1 MTFTSGQISLLC
13 FSAIRAEPRRAA
25 TRPALTPPPRHA
37 GIPLSPCPPFPLIRS
52 TDRKSLV
59 RASTVLVLSIVHPSF
74 QPILNLNQKTGA
86 MTSVQS
92 PLQAKCRA
100 SSTQRSRSRVTF
112 VIFPATF
119 EQHAHRKGHRH
130 FFLVLLDLNGEGI
143 SLSPS

>member
-1 MTFTSGQISLLC
+1 MQELLAFTPGQISLLC

-25 TRPALTPPPRHA
+25 TRQTQTPPRHA

-100 SSTQRSRSRVTF
+100 SSTQRSRSRVTL
-112 VIFPATF
+112 VIFPATPWPVPSKNRQMF
-119 EQHAHRKGHRH
+119 NFQYSH
-130 FFLVLLDLNGEGI
+130 VLHDQDF
-143 SLSPS
+143 